1 MDKSKLFLAL
11 SGTAATAAAVSCGGD
26 AEKLPQKPLNVV
38 YIMCDD
44 HSYQTISAYDRR
56 FILTPNIDRL
66 ASEGAR
72 FTNSFVANS
81 LSGPSRAC
89 MLTGKHSHK
98 NGFTNNEHGIF
109 DGSQQ
114 TLPKLLGA
122 GGYQTAMI
130 GKWHLVSEPTGFD
143 YWDILTGQGDYYNP
157 VFIRGGERVVREGY
171 STDITTDVAFE
182 WLDGRDKD
190 KPFCLFLH
198 YKAPHRSWM
207 PDVRDLGMFDDVTF
221 PLPETFYDDY
231 ATREA
236 AARQELSIIQDMNIV
251 YDLKM
256 ADKEGEIHTPDRPS
270 LERYGRDLYR
280 RDLPPGELV
289 PGRMNAQQQAA
300 WDAYY
305 DPIIARFKADSLEGD
320 ALNQWKYQRY
330 MRDYCSVIHSVD
342 RNVGRV
348 YDYLQEHG
356 LLENTVIIYTSDQG
370 FFMGEHGY
378 FDKRYMYEESFRTP
392 LLVRMPGGK
401 PVKAA
406 RARTRVLGPVD
417 YGHRSNDIDEF
428 VQNIDYAPTILD
440 IAGLS
445 VPEDIQGESF
455 LPLLLGQKPSKVAT
469 TEGKGWRKSL
479 YYHYY
484 EYPAEHSVR
493 RHYGVRTQRYSLMH
507 FYNDLDEWEL
517 FDLEKDPMQLQNLYG
532 KPGTEKITRE
542 LREELLRLQKLYDDP
557 IQEKN

>member
-1 MDKSKLFLAL
+1 MDRNSLYLIL
-11 SGTAATAAAVSCGGD
+11 SGAAATAAAASCSSPK
-26 AEKLPQKPLNVV
+26 EVKLPQGPLNVV

-56 FILTPNIDRL
+56 FVSTPNIDRL
-66 ASEGAR
+66 AAEGAR

-122 GGYQTAMI
+122 GGYQTAMV
-130 GKWHLVSEPTGFD
+130 GKWHLVSDPTGFD

-157 VFIRGGERVVREGY
+157 VFIRNGEKLVRKGY
-171 STDITTDVAFE
+171 STDITTDVAFD
-182 WLDGRDKD
+182 WLDSRDKS

-207 PDVRDLGMFDDVTF
+207 PDLQDLGMYDDVEF

-231 ATREA
+231 ATRKA
-236 AARQELSIIQDMNIV
+236 AALQEMSILADMNVI

-256 ADKEGEIHTPDRPS
+256 ADKEGEIHTPENPA
-270 LERYGRDLYR
+270 LEAYGRSLYR
-280 RDLPPGELV
+280 QDLKPGELV
-289 PGRMNAQQQAA
+289 EGRMTAEQQAV

-305 DPIIARFKADSLEGD
+305 DPLIADFKKAGLSGKELYE
-320 ALNQWKYQRY
+320 WKYQRY

-348 YDYLQEHG
+348 YKYLEENG
-356 LLENTVIIYTSDQG
+356 LLDNTLVIYTSDQG

-392 LLVRMPGGK
+392 LIVRLPGGQ
-401 PVKAA
+401 P
-406 RARTRVLGPVD
+406 RG
-417 YGHRSNDIDEF
+417 DIDEM
-428 VQNIDYAPTILD
+428 VQNIDYAPTILEY
-440 IAGLS
+440 AGLP

-455 LPLLLGQKPSKVAT
+455 LPLLLGKKCPT
-469 TEGKGWRKSL
+469 WRKSL

-493 RHYGVRTQRYSLMH
+493 RHYGVRTERYSLMH
-507 FYNDLDEWEL
+507 FYNDIDEWEL
-517 FDLEKDPMQLQNLYG
+517 FDLETDPMQLRNLYG
-532 KPGTEKITRE
+532 QPGTEEITATLMTE
-542 LREELLRLQKLYDDP
+542 LRRLQKQYDDP
-557 IQEKN
+557 ISALN

>member
-1 MDKSKLFLAL
+1 MDRSRLLISLTGA
-11 SGTAATAAAVSCGGD
+11 AATAAAVSCGGD
-26 AEKLPQKPLNVV
+26 AQKQSVRRPLNVV

-56 FILTPNIDRL
+56 FMQTPNIDRL
-66 ASEGAR
+66 ADEGAR

-98 NGFTNNEHGIF
+98 NGFTNNENGIF

-122 GGYQTAMI
+122 GGYQTAMV
-130 GKWHLVSEPTGFD
+130 GKWHLVSEPVGFD

-157 VFIRGGERVVREGY
+157 VFIRNGERLVREGY
-171 STDITTDVAFE
+171 CTDITTDVAFE
-182 WLDGRDKD
+182 WLDSRDRE

-207 PDVRDLGMFDDVTF
+207 PDLQDLGAFDEVVF

-236 AARQELSIIQDMNIV
+236 AALQEMSIIKDMNLV

-256 ADKEGEIHTPDRPS
+256 ADREGEIHTPDRPN

-280 RDLPPGELV
+280 RDLPPGELI
-289 PGRMNAQQQAA
+289 PGRMNAAQQAA

-305 DPIIARFKADSLEGD
+305 DPIIAKFKEEKLEGK
-320 ALNQWKYQRY
+320 ALHEWKYQRY
-330 MRDYCSVIHSVD
+330 MRDYCSVIRSVD

-348 YDYLQEHG
+348 YKYLEDNG

-370 FFMGEHGY
+370 FYMGEHGY
-378 FDKRYMYEESFRTP
+378 FDKRFMYEESFRTP

-406 RARTRVLGPVD
+406 PGRTRVLGAD
-417 YGHRSNDIDEF
+417 FGHRSNDIDEL
-428 VQNIDYAPTILD
+428 VQNIDYAPSILD
-440 IAGLS
+440 MAGLAI
-445 VPEDIQGESF
+445 PEDIQGESF
-455 LPLLLGQKPSKVAT
+455 LPLLLGQKPSGVPT

-493 RHYGVRTQRYSLMH
+493 RHYGVRTERYSLMH
-507 FYNDLDEWEL
+507 FYNDIDEWEL
-517 FDLEKDPMQLQNLYG
+517 FDLEKDPLQLKNIYG
-532 KPGTEKITRE
+532 EPGTEKVTGE
-542 LREELLRLQKLYDDP
+542 LRKELIRLQTLYDDP
-557 IQEKN
+557 ISKKN

>member
-1 MDKSKLFLAL
+1 MDISRLLL
-11 SGTAATAAAVSCGGD
+11 SLTGAAAATTAAISCSDGKQ
-26 AEKLPQKPLNVV
+26 AQKLPEGPVNVV

-44 HSYQTISAYDRR
+44 HSYQTISTYDRR
-56 FILTPNIDRL
+56 FMKTPNIDRL
-66 ASEGAR
+66 ADEGAR

-98 NGFTNNEHGIF
+98 NGFTNNEHGVF

-114 TLPKLLGA
+114 TLPKLLRA
-122 GGYQTAMI
+122 GGYQTAMV

-143 YWDILTGQGDYYNP
+143 YWDILIGQGDYYNP
-157 VFIRGGERVVREGY
+157 VFIRNGERLVREGY
-171 STDITTDVAFE
+171 STDVTTDVAFE
-182 WLDGRDKD
+182 WLEKRVKD

-207 PDVRDLGMFDDVTF
+207 PDLQDLGMFDQVTF
-221 PLPETFYDDY
+221 PLPETFRDDY
-231 ATREA
+231 DTRPVA
-236 AARQELSIIQDMNIV
+236 ALQEMSIIKDMNVI

-256 ADKEGEIHTPDRPS
+256 ADKEGEIHTPEQAG

-289 PGRMNAQQQAA
+289 PGRMNATQQAA

-305 DPIIARFKADSLEGD
+305 DPIIAQFKKDRLEGKE
-320 ALNQWKYQRY
+320 LHEWKYQRY

-348 YDYLQEHG
+348 YDYLKKHG

-378 FDKRYMYEESFRTP
+378 FDKRFMYEESFRTP

-401 PVKAA
+401 KPKAA
-406 RARTRVLGPVD
+406 KVRTPVRGAAFD
-417 YGHRSNDIDEF
+417 RRDNDISEF

-440 IAGLS
+440 IAGLP
-445 VPEDIQGESF
+445 VPGDIQGESF
-455 LPLLLGQKPSKVAT
+455 LPLLLGEKVN
-469 TEGKGWRKSL
+469 WRKSL

-484 EYPAEHSVR
+484 EYPAEHAVR
-493 RHYGVRTQRYSLMH
+493 RHYGVRTERYSLMH
-507 FYNDLDEWEL
+507 FYNDVDEWEL
-517 FDLEKDPMQLQNLYG
+517 FDLKKDPMQLNNIYG
-532 KPGTEKITRE
+532 KPGTEAVEKE
-542 LREELLRLQKLYDDP
+542 LREELERLQMLYDDP
-557 IQEKN
+557 IRTYN